1 MARVGEPKWL
11 QVGRPT
17 RMESAEHPRVGGGLW
32 VPHEEKIMASQ
43 TLTALYND
51 PVTAEAAI
59 ERLRAI
65 GIPEASLEMHPAT
78 DGDIAPGNAPSGGL
92 FGLGDQADERGI
104 AGAGT
109 VVVALHVPDDL
120 VTEAAGILDKDAI
133 EVEKDRDSE

>member
-1 MARVGEPKWL
+1 M
-11 QVGRPT
+11 
-17 RMESAEHPRVGGGLW
+17 
-32 VPHEEKIMASQ
+32 
-43 TLTALYND
+43 
-51 PVTAEAAI
+51 I

-92 FGLGDQADERGI
+92 FGLGDPLGNQADERGI

>member
-1 MARVGEPKWL
+1 
-11 QVGRPT
+11 
-17 RMESAEHPRVGGGLW
+17 
-32 VPHEEKIMASQ
+32 MASQ

-92 FGLGDQADERGI
+92 FGLGDPLGNQADERGI